1 MHTAWL
7 FVRVLT
13 LLSDD
18 VLIHLFVE
26 DEILKSRLQNI
37 TVQNYQRDAL
47 NIIYSSNITLLYS
60 SPYSCVS
67 TRH

>member
-37 TVQNYQRDAL
+37 TVQN
-47 NIIYSSNITLLYS
+47 
-60 SPYSCVS
+60 
-67 TRH
+67 